1 MRRIMK
7 KYIEFKDVSKVYKI
21 GEKEYVA
28 LDNISFH
35 IEKNEFVVILGPSG
49 AGKSTILNLLGG
61 MDNPTSG
68 EIYVDSN
75 KISDYNDNELTK
87 YRGKDVG
94 FIFQFYNILPSL
106 TCLENVEIVKDVT
119 NTKKNPKKVLEE
131 VGLINHLDKFP
142 NELSGGEQQRVSIGR
157 AVAKEPKILL
167 CDEPTGALD
176 SYTGV
181 EIIKLLKKQKDTTVI
196 VVTHNSLIAEV
207 ADRVIRVKNGHIE
220 SNTKNKNIKNV
231 DEVKW

>member
-1 MRRIMK
+1 MK
-7 KYIEFKDVSKVYKI
+7 KYIEFKNVSKVYKI

-196 VVTHNSLIAEV
+196 IVTHNSLIAEV

>member
-1 MRRIMK
+1 MK

-35 IEKNEFVVILGPSG
+35 IEKNEFVGILGPSG

-157 AVAKEPKILL
+157 AVAKGPKILL

-207 ADRVIRVKNGHIE
+207 ADRVIRVKNGYIE

>member
-1 MRRIMK
+1 MK

-35 IEKNEFVVILGPSG
+35 IEKNEFIVILGPSG

>member
-1 MRRIMK
+1 MK

-196 VVTHNSLIAEV
+196 IVTHNSLIAEV

-220 SNTKNKNIKNV
+220 SNTKNKNVKNV

>member
-1 MRRIMK
+1 MK
-7 KYIEFKDVSKVYKI
+7 KYIEFKNVSKVYKI

>member
-1 MRRIMK
+1 MK

-87 YRGKDVG
+87 YIGKDVG

-157 AVAKEPKILL
+157 AVAKGPKILL

>member
-1 MRRIMK
+1 MK

-119 NTKKNPKKVLEE
+119 NTKKNSKKVLEE

>member
-1 MRRIMK
+1 MK

-196 VVTHNSLIAEV
+196 IVTHNSLIAEV

>member
-1 MRRIMK
+1 MK

-181 EIIKLLKKQKDTTVI
+181 EIIKLLKKQKNTTVI

>member
-1 MRRIMK
+1 MK
-7 KYIEFKDVSKVYKI
+7 KYIEFKNVSKVYRI

>member
-1 MRRIMK
+1 M
-7 KYIEFKDVSKVYKI
+7 
-21 GEKEYVA
+21 A

-119 NTKKNPKKVLEE
+119 NTKKNTKKVLEE

-207 ADRVIRVKNGHIE
+207 ADRVIKVKNGHIE

>member
-1 MRRIMK
+1 MK

-106 TCLENVEIVKDVT
+106 TCLENVEIVKDIT

>member
-1 MRRIMK
+1 MK

-207 ADRVIRVKNGHIE
+207 ADRVIKVKNGHIE
-220 SNTKNKNIKNV
+220 SNTKNNNIKNV

>member
-1 MRRIMK
+1 MK
-7 KYIEFKDVSKVYKI
+7 KYIEFKNVSTVYKI

-68 EIYVDSN
+68 EIYVASN

>member
-1 MRRIMK
+1 MK
-7 KYIEFKDVSKVYKI
+7 KYIELKDVSKVYKI

-181 EIIKLLKKQKDTTVI
+181 EIIKLLKKQKNTTVI

>member
-1 MRRIMK
+1 MK

-157 AVAKEPKILL
+157 AVEKEPKILL

>member
-1 MRRIMK
+1 MK

-21 GEKEYVA
+21 GEIEYVA

>member
-1 MRRIMK
+1 M
-7 KYIEFKDVSKVYKI
+7 YIVFKDVSKVYKI

-106 TCLENVEIVKDVT
+106 TCLENVEIVKDIT

-142 NELSGGEQQRVSIGR
+142 NELSRGEQQRVSIGR

>member
-1 MRRIMK
+1 MK

-87 YRGKDVG
+87 YRGKNVG

-207 ADRVIRVKNGHIE
+207 ADRVIKVKNGHIE

>member
-1 MRRIMK
+1 MK

-131 VGLINHLDKFP
+131 VGLINYLDKFP

>member
-1 MRRIMK
+1 MK

-119 NTKKNPKKVLEE
+119 NTKKDPKKVLEE

>member
-1 MRRIMK
+1 MK

-106 TCLENVEIVKDVT
+106 TCLENVEIVKDIT

-167 CDEPTGALD
+167 CDEPTGALN

>member
-1 MRRIMK
+1 MK
-7 KYIEFKDVSKVYKI
+7 KYIEFKNVSKVYKI

-106 TCLENVEIVKDVT
+106 TCLENVEIVKDIT

-207 ADRVIRVKNGHIE
+207 ADRVIKVKNGHIE

>member
-1 MRRIMK
+1 MK
-7 KYIEFKDVSKVYKI
+7 KYIEFKDVSKVYRI

-207 ADRVIRVKNGHIE
+207 ADRVIKVKNGHIE

>member
-1 MRRIMK
+1 MK

-207 ADRVIRVKNGHIE
+207 ADRIIRVKNGHIE

>member
-1 MRRIMK
+1 MK

-61 MDNPTSG
+61 MDNPTGG

-119 NTKKNPKKVLEE
+119 NTKKNPKKALEE

>member
-1 MRRIMK
+1 M
-7 KYIEFKDVSKVYKI
+7 
-21 GEKEYVA
+21 
-28 LDNISFH
+28 
-35 IEKNEFVVILGPSG
+35 
-49 AGKSTILNLLGG
+49 
-61 MDNPTSG
+61 
-68 EIYVDSN
+68 
-75 KISDYNDNELTK
+75 
-87 YRGKDVG
+87 
-94 FIFQFYNILPSL
+94 
-106 TCLENVEIVKDVT
+106 
-119 NTKKNPKKVLEE
+119 EE

>member
-1 MRRIMK
+1 MK
-7 KYIEFKDVSKVYKI
+7 KYIEFKNVSKVYRI

-157 AVAKEPKILL
+157 AVAKGPKILL

-207 ADRVIRVKNGHIE
+207 ADRVIKVKNGHIE

>member
-1 MRRIMK
+1 MK
-7 KYIEFKDVSKVYKI
+7 KYIEFKDVSKVYRI

>member
-1 MRRIMK
+1 MK
-7 KYIEFKDVSKVYKI
+7 KYIEFKNVSKVYRI

-207 ADRVIRVKNGHIE
+207 ADRVIKVKNGHIE

>member
-1 MRRIMK
+1 MK

-35 IEKNEFVVILGPSG
+35 IEKNEFVIILGPSG

>member
-1 MRRIMK
+1 MK

-157 AVAKEPKILL
+157 AIAKEPKILL

-196 VVTHNSLIAEV
+196 IVTHNSLIAEV

>member
-1 MRRIMK
+1 MK

-21 GEKEYVA
+21 EEKEYVA

>member
-1 MRRIMK
+1 MK

-35 IEKNEFVVILGPSG
+35 IEKNEFVVIFGPSG

>member
-1 MRRIMK
+1 MK

-157 AVAKEPKILL
+157 AVAKGPKILL